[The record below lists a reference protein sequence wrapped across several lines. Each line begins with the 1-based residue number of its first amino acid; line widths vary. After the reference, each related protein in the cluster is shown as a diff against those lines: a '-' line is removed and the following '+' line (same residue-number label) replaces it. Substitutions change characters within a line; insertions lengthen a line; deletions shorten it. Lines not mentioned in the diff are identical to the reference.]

1 MAEAAVDT
9 GSSSS
14 PAAPAPAVGGASLL
28 SAGNA
33 NPAGSSTTTTDG
45 ATPASAPTG
54 QPAQATEA
62 GNDNWRS
69 RFSTGL
75 AEDERKVWD
84 NLSGRYTSETD
95 MAKAHV
101 SLVRS
106 MDKRIA
112 VPDENA
118 KPEAW
123 DEVYNK
129 LGRPETAD
137 KYAFDFPADA
147 PWDETQRAH
156 IKGLAPV
163 FHKAGATQKQ
173 VNEFVRQ
180 QAELDKVAND
190 AFRAKANTTQQTH
203 DKVLQSE
210 WGGDFQRNQNL
221 AATFVK
227 NYAGADV
234 ETAAGLQL
242 ADGTYVLDHP
252 VMRRM
257 FAKAGI
263 ERAEDDRDPT
273 AFNTGATTS
282 AKTQIDQI
290 YAEMK
295 AQGITPSDPRFP
307 HAKIEALGKKAY
319 GSRNDF
325 GRSY

>member
-1 MAEAAVDT
+1 MAEAAAVDT
-9 GSSSS
+9 GSSNSQATTS
-14 PAAPAPAVGGASLL
+14 TQPAGGGGASLL
-28 SAGNA
+28 SG
-33 NPAGSSTTTTDG
+33 G
-45 ATPASAPTG
+45 ATAPAANGNGTAAPATQTQG
-54 QPAQATEA
+54 EPAAA

-69 RFSTGL
+69 RFATGL
-75 AEDERKVWD
+75 AEEEKKVWD

-106 MDKRIA
+106 MDKRIPI
-112 VPDENA
+112 PDENA
-118 KPEAW
+118 KPEEW
-123 DEVYNK
+123 DQVYNK
-129 LGRPETAD
+129 LGRPETPD
-137 KYAFDFPADA
+137 KYQFEFPADA

-156 IKGLAPV
+156 IKGLAPL
-163 FHKAGATQKQ
+163 FHKNGATQKQ

-180 QAELDKVAND
+180 QAELDKVAAD
-190 AFRAKANTTQQTH
+190 AFRAKANTTQQTY
-203 DKVLQSE
+203 DKTLQQE

-227 NYAGADV
+227 TYAGADV

-257 FAKAGI
+257 FAKAGL

-273 AFNTGATTS
+273 AFNSGATAS
-282 AKTQIDQI
+282 AKSQIDQI
-290 YAEMK
+290 YEEMK
-295 AQGITPSDPRFP
+295 TQGITPSDPRFP
-307 HAKIEALGKKAY
+307 HAKIEALSKKAY
-319 GSRNDF
+319 GSRNDY